1 MELKL
6 DIHALNALFPE
17 GTEARLK
24 LQQCVLEEF
33 SRRQIKALEST
44 IRNQATAIHNSASQK
59 VEEMFKEAGWT
70 KSYGNWKMPQSLKDE
85 LADTAKNLVTT
96 ESSAQMREAANNAA
110 ADALA
115 RMDST
120 LQARLER
127 LVDERV
133 KGLQASESDA
143 PLKRALRTKMQDILD
158 NGSWK

>member
-1 MELKL
+1 MEIKL

-44 IRNQATAIHNSASQK
+44 IRSQATAIHNSASQK
-59 VEEMFKEAGWT
+59 VEEMFKDAGWT
-70 KSYGNWKMPQSLKDE
+70 KSYGNWKMPQTLKDE

-96 ESSAQMREAANNAA
+96 ESAAQMREAANNAA

-120 LQARLER
+120 METRLER
-127 LVDERV
+127 LVDERI
-133 KGLQASESDA
+133 KGLLASESDA
-143 PLKRALRTKMQDILD
+143 LLKRALRTKMKDILD
-158 NGSWK
+158 SGSWK